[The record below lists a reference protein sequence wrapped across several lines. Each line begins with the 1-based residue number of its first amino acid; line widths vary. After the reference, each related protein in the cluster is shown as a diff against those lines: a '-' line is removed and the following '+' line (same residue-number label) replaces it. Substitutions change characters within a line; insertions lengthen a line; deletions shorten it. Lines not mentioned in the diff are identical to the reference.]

1 MTDLEQPWQ
10 ALRDRLIAAGLLV
23 ELGEP
28 GIVALGGDFNR
39 VLDALDALYLR
50 TFADLSAEVWRFPPV
65 EPKGLF
71 EKTDYVASFP
81 QLTGSLSA
89 FTGDTR
95 DHAELLRLRATDQQW
110 EDLLHPAGLMMSP
123 AACHPL
129 YEVLAGTLPASGRLC
144 EVLGSCFRHE
154 PSSDPMRMQTFRMH
168 EFVHAGTPAS
178 ALAHRDQTAARLV
191 TMLESLGLEIS
202 YEPANDP
209 FFGRTGKVMAASQR
223 EAALKFELLT
233 KVYGADLPATA
244 IGSANYHNDHFGQA
258 FGIHSADGEVAHTAC
273 LGLGLERT
281 VLALLSR
288 HGMSVAGWPSSVRA
302 VLWPTDE

>member
-1 MTDLEQPWQ
+1 MTGPEQPWQ
-10 ALRDRLIAAGLLV
+10 ALRDRLLNSGAIA

-28 GIVALGGDFNR
+28 GVVALGGEFNR
-39 VLDALDALYLR
+39 VFDAVDALYLR
-50 TFADLSAEVWRFPPV
+50 TFAALDAEAWRFPPV
-65 EPKGLF
+65 EPKELF

-81 QLTGSLSA
+81 QLTASLAA
-89 FTGDTR
+89 FTGDQR
-95 DHAELLRLRATDQQW
+95 DHLELLRLRSEGKAW
-110 EDLLHPAGLMMSP
+110 EETLHPAGLMMSP

-129 YEVLAGTLPASGRLC
+129 YAVLTGDLPESGRTC

-154 PSSDPMRMQTFRMH
+154 PSADPMRMQTFRMH
-168 EFVHAGTPAS
+168 EFVHAGTPES
-178 ALAHRDQTAARLV
+178 ALAHRDQTAAQLV
-191 TMLESLGLEIS
+191 DMLNSLGLEIS

-233 KVYGADLPATA
+233 QVYGTEASPTA

-258 FGIHSADGEVAHTAC
+258 FGIRSADGEVAHTAC

-281 VLALLSR
+281 VLALLAR
-288 HGMSVAGWPSSVRA
+288 HGMATSEWPASVRS
-302 VLWPTDE
+302 VLWPAT